1 MTELRRVAICSPLR
15 TPVGKFGGT
24 LAPLEAGPL
33 GAVILKALIE
43 RSKLDPERVDDVI
56 FSQGYG
62 SGEAPCIGHW
72 SWLAAGLPI
81 EVPGY
86 QVDRRCGSG
95 LQAIVNA
102 AMMVQTGAADC
113 VVAGGV
119 ESMSNVEHYTTK
131 ARSGARMGDMVLW
144 DRLTRGR
151 LMSQPIERFGVISGM
166 IETAENLAK
175 DYAITREQSDA
186 FAARSHQNAA
196 AAWDAGKFDAQLVP
210 VDVPQRRGDPVRFE
224 KDEGFRADATM
235 ESLSTL
241 RAIEGRSNPD
251 AVVTAGNASQQ
262 NDAAAACLVVAED
275 KVAELGLTPMLWF
288 DGWAAAGCDPARM
301 GIGPVPAVER
311 LFARTGRSWNDVDL
325 VELNEAFAPQAL
337 AVLKGW
343 GWSDDDS
350 RRDIVNVNGSGIS
363 LGHPIGATG
372 GRILADMAHEM
383 HRREARFGL
392 ETMCIGGGQGIAAIF
407 ERAT

>member
-1 MTELRRVAICSPLR
+1 MTLRRAAIVAPIR
-15 TPVGKFGGT
+15 TPVGKFGGALSSMT
-24 LAPLEAGPL
+24 AGDL

-43 RSKLDPERVDDVI
+43 RTKIDPARVDDVV

-62 SGEAPCIGHW
+62 NGEAPCIGHW

-86 QVDRRCGSG
+86 QLDRRCGSG

-102 AMMVQTGAADC
+102 AMMVQTGMSDV

-119 ESMSNVEHYTTK
+119 ESMSNVEHYSTDIRKGVRAGNLT
-131 ARSGARMGDMVLW
+131 LH

-151 LMSQPIERFGVISGM
+151 VMSQPVERFGVITGM

-175 DYAITREQSDA
+175 DYDISREACDA
-186 FAARSHQNAA
+186 YAVRSHQNAA
-196 AAWDAGKFDAQLVP
+196 AAWAKGLFADELVP
-210 VDVPQRRGDPVRFE
+210 VTVPQRKGDPVVFDH
-224 KDEGFRADATM
+224 DEGYRADATI
-235 ESLSTL
+235 ESLGKL
-241 RAIEGRSNPD
+241 RPLEGG
-251 AVVTAGNASQQ
+251 VVTAGNASQQ

-275 KVAELGLTPMLWF
+275 KLEELGLEPIAF
-288 DGWAAAGCDPARM
+288 YHSSAAAGCDPSRM

-311 LFARTGRSWNDVDL
+311 LFARNGLGWGDIDL
-325 VELNEAFAPQAL
+325 VELNEAFAPQVL
-337 AVLKGW
+337 ACLKGW

-350 RRDIVNVNGSGIS
+350 RMAMLNVNGSGIS

-372 GRILADMAHEM
+372 GRILANLTRELQ
-383 HRREARFGL
+383 RRGGRYGL

-407 ERAT
+407 EAA